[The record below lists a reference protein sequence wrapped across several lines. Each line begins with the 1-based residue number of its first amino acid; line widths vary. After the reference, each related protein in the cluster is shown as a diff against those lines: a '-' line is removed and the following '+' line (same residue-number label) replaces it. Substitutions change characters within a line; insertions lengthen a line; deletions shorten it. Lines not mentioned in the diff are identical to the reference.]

1 MFVLLPYAHE
11 KQTLQRLPWV
21 TFGLIALNFLIFL
34 FTHYAADIDEKQLNA
49 DLSKFYEYYY
59 SHPYLHVP
67 VEMQEL
73 LAPRENDQLELLK
86 QGHELTGVPD
96 DTIKEEQE
104 DLDQIVQKILTTI
117 NNNPYRKYGYIPK
130 HPKFLNLFTC
140 LFIHIGWMHLLGN
153 MLFLYLAGCSI
164 EDVWGRPLYSGFY
177 LFSGIAATLTHHLL
191 FSDSSVA
198 LVGASGAIAGLM
210 GAFLLR
216 LYKTKITFFYL
227 FWIIFRFRMGSFQ
240 APAYVMLPL
249 WLLQQIL
256 FVLILKEQSS
266 IAFWAHIG
274 GFGFGFLF
282 AFLMKKLEIEEKY
295 IAPSIEKKVSLV
307 QNPLFLK
314 AMAQSDAKDYP
325 SALLMLQNV
334 VKKEPGNLD
343 AYLELRR
350 IAEINKD
357 AAGYNKYTASIFEIL
372 LRMRDFEFLLDLH
385 HQYEESTL
393 RQTLPARTEFALGSF
408 FEEQQDFP
416 NAIRL
421 YEEVI
426 AAYPEDALAMK
437 SWSTLARLYLER
449 LGSREKAIEAFRN
462 SYEHKLAT
470 EDWRSALQMERK
482 RFEVPLLEG
491 ATMKPAVAIVGKPTA
506 AELEYLE
513 EAALDFEAGEEIHPF
528 ETSEVEGV
536 ASSDSQP
543 LQIPQPVVS
552 DNVVRLPDRMF
563 DGKSSAWTV
572 VPCQIERIGLKGLF
586 LRNERQM
593 TGTLAWKQIR
603 YLSVARVP
611 LSDPSDTLV
620 IDLITLQLDSPNFL
634 IYRTGNSKLNFER
647 LFPGVEQTYFEAY
660 QNFIGIVLTNSGARC
675 VPDKDHCLGP
685 VFPNFSN
692 LDKYESEVRS
702 QLRS

>member
-34 FTHYAADIDEKQLNA
+34 FTHYSADIDEKQLNA
-49 DLSKFYEYYY
+49 DLTKFYEYYY
-59 SHPYLHVP
+59 AHPYLQVP
-67 VEMQEL
+67 VEIQEML
-73 LAPRENDQLELLK
+73 SSREADQLELLK
-86 QGHELTGVPD
+86 EGQDLSGVPD

-104 DLDQIVQKILTTI
+104 HLDKIVQKLLSTL
-117 NNNPYRKYGYIPK
+117 NDNPFRKYGYIPK
-130 HPKFLNLFTC
+130 HPEFLKLFSC

-164 EDVWGRPLYSGFY
+164 EDVWGRPLYIGFY
-177 LFSGIAATLTHHLL
+177 FLSGIAATLTHHLL
-191 FSDSSVA
+191 FSDSNVA

-227 FWIIFRFRMGSFQ
+227 FWIVFRFQMGSFQ

-256 FVLILKEQSS
+256 FVLILREESS

-282 AFLMKKLEIEEKY
+282 AFLMKTLEIEEKY

-314 AMAQSDAKDYP
+314 AMTLSDAKDYP
-325 SALLMLQNV
+325 NALLMLQNV

-357 AAGYNKYTASIFEIL
+357 TVGYNKYTAAIFEIL
-372 LRMRDFEFLLDLH
+372 LRTRDLDFLLDLY
-385 HQYEESTL
+385 HQYEESPL
-393 RQTLPARTEFALGSF
+393 RQILPAKTEFTLASF

-421 YEEVI
+421 YEEIV

-437 SWSTLARLYLER
+437 SWNKLARLYLER
-449 LGSREKAIEAFRN
+449 LGSREKAIDAFRN

-470 EDWRSALQMERK
+470 EDWRTALQQERK

-491 ATMKPAVAIVGKPTA
+491 VTMKPVAAIGRKPTA
-506 AELEYLE
+506 AELELLE
-513 EAALDFEAGEEIHPF
+513 ATALDFETGEEPDSS
-528 ETSEVEGV
+528 ETPELERSSET
-536 ASSDSQP
+536 
-543 LQIPQPVVS
+543 QPVES
-552 DNVVRLPDRMF
+552 SLPIAPDNVVRLPDRMF
-563 DGKSSAWTV
+563 DGKYSTWTV
-572 VPCQIERIGLKGLF
+572 VPCQIERVGLKGLF

-593 TGTLAWKQIR
+593 TGTIAWKQIR

-620 IDLITLQLDSPNFL
+620 IDLITFQLDSPNVL
-634 IYRTGNSKLNFER
+634 IYRTGNSKLNFEKM
-647 LFPGVEQTYFEAY
+647 FPGVEQTYFEAF
-660 QNFIGIVLTNSGARC
+660 QNFIGIVLANSGARC

-685 VFPNFSN
+685 IFPNFSN
-692 LDKYESEVRS
+692 LGKYESEVRS